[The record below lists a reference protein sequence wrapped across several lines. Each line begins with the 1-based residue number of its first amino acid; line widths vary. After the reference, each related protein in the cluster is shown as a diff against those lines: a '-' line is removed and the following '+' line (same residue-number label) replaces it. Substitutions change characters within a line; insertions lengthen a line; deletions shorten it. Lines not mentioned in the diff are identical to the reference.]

1 MNAYLMRHAAAE
13 ESGPKGDASRRL
25 TDEGRI
31 DARQAADAIG
41 EREARPAII
50 LTSPRLRARE
60 TAEIVG
66 TALGAPVEVREGL
79 DSGASAAAYL
89 DALRAY
95 EGRNVLVVGHNPEI
109 SAFASSLA
117 GTPVSFRPS
126 TVCCFHFGQDSAR
139 LDWTRHPVR

>member
-1 MNAYLMRHAAAE
+1 MRHASAE
-13 ESGPKGDASRRL
+13 ESGPQGDASRRL
-25 TDEGRI
+25 TEAGRD
-31 DARQAADAIG
+31 DARKAADAIR

-50 LTSPRLRARE
+50 LTSPRRRARE

-66 TALGAPVEVREGL
+66 TAMGVPVEVREGL

-117 GTPVSFRPS
+117 GAAVAFRPS
-126 TVCCFHFGQDSAR
+126 TVCCFEFGPDSAR
-139 LDWTRHPVR
+139 LDWVRHPGA